1 MPVDPHL
8 AHAPS
13 RHVEVNGSFVRR
25 TVELPAPETGR
36 VARAEG
42 FELEGFGIGV
52 AHFERGDRPAGDR
65 FAAEAG
71 FAEESFR
78 VVENLRAVGDAA
90 DVFDVELQCVLAGFC
105 LQDQRFSVVGQG
117 SLKHAVEVNRGI
129 VPHVLQFERGLPC
142 GNGDCGLVEDVSEFH
157 PHIAHRKQFVGL
169 ADLAVNLRQRGAFGH
184 FQLLRPCPEQAGQ
197 QAAEQ

>member
-1 MPVDPHL
+1 MLHGP
-8 AHAPS
+8 
-13 RHVEVNGSFVRR
+13 R
-25 TVELPAPETGR
+25 
-36 VARAEG
+36 G

-65 FAAEAG
+65 FAGEAG